1 MKLSKILFTSLFVLC
16 IFGTGMA
23 QQMEVGF
30 RAGYSLF
37 TVKSD
42 LFELDNNHTSGLNL
56 AIPLSFPINERFAI
70 QPELQFI
77 QKGVAF
83 SFQEA
88 GITTKTA
95 LKTNY
100 LELPIL
106 FKTNFPVG
114 KMDISVLAGPSVG
127 YALNRFVSQK
137 IGDGD
142 RETEDVDFVD
152 SGAAKDQRRDLGL
165 VGGISASWSLGIGS
179 VVLDARY
186 SLDLNDDAKFE
197 GDKPADYKRS
207 TNRGF
212 LFSAG
217 YVIPIGK

>member
-1 MKLSKILFTSLFVLC
+1 MKLSKVLFTSLFFLSLLT
-16 IFGTGMA
+16 IGQA
-23 QQMEVGF
+23 QQMEIGL

-37 TVKSD
+37 SVKSD
-42 LFELDNNHTSGLNL
+42 LLELDNHYTGGLNL
-56 AIPLSFPINERFAI
+56 AIPLSIPLNERFAI

-83 SFQEA
+83 KFEEA

-95 LKTNY
+95 LKTNF
-100 LELPIL
+100 LELPVL
-106 FKTNFPVG
+106 FKRNFQIG
-114 KMDISVLAGPSVG
+114 KMQLSALAGPSVG

-142 RETEDVDFVD
+142 RVTEDVDFIKE
-152 SGAAKDQRRDLGL
+152 GNAKDQRWDIGL
-165 VGGISASWSLGIGS
+165 VGGMAASWPLGNGS
-179 VVLDARY
+179 MVLDARFD
-186 SLDLNDDAKFE
+186 LDLNDDARFE
-197 GDKPADYKRS
+197 GDKPAGYKKS

-212 LFSAG
+212 LFSVG